1 MTAMTS
7 DDTRNSH
14 IRFWIVA
21 VLFIVSSI
29 SYASRATMSFAAVP
43 LSKEISISTVQL
55 GYIFSAF
62 GWSYVIG
69 QIPGGA
75 LLDRYGSRPV
85 YLWSITLWSI
95 FTLAQAFVS
104 SLAFIPVFISLFALR
119 FGLGFAEC
127 PSFPANARIVANWF
141 PNSERGTASAI
152 FNASQYFSLVAF
164 APLMG
169 WLAQDYGWRSVFLA
183 MGLIGLLGAVLF
195 FWVVKPPA
203 RHKHISKREYDYIEQ
218 GGALVN
224 LDRPDA
230 PKQIIPWHIIIPFVV
245 FFPVSLILLAI
256 YAAIRGLSRDERDS
270 VAPASGASPVAIS
283 GGGVRSEVYLA
294 ADTRSQGKPP
304 TITLEIFLQLLFKRM
319 LLGIYLAQ
327 YCITALTYFYATWFP
342 IYLVKARHMSVAHAG
357 LAAAGPAIA
366 GFAGGVLGGV
376 ISDLL
381 LKKGTP
387 LSSARKIPI
396 ITGLV
401 ISCAILACNY
411 TDSQAMIMLF
421 MTIAFFGKGVAALG
435 WAVMSDAA
443 PREATGLS
451 GSIFNLFGNAA
462 GIFTPIGIGY
472 ILAATGNNWD
482 MALVFVFAHSIV
494 AMISYLFIAGTI
506 KRVVLKPA

>member
-1 MTAMTS
+1 MTYVDAKGAE
-7 DDTRNSH
+7 TRDSH
-14 IRFWIVA
+14 IRFWIIA
-21 VLFIVSSI
+21 VLFIISSI
-29 SYASRATMSFAAVP
+29 NYASRATLSFAAVP

-85 YLWSITLWSI
+85 YLWSITLWAV

-119 FGLGFAEC
+119 FALGFAES

-169 WLAQDYGWRSVFLA
+169 WLAQDFGWRSVFLA
-183 MGLIGLLGAVLF
+183 MGGIGLIGAALFAAV
-195 FWVVKPPA
+195 VHSPS
-203 RHKHISKREYDYIEQ
+203 RHKAISKREYDYIEKN
-218 GGALVN
+218 GALVN
-224 LDRPDA
+224 LDRPAAVPQKIQWDCMGD
-230 PKQIIPWHIIIPFVV
+230 
-245 FFPVSLILLAI
+245 LLAN
-256 YAAIRGLSRDERDS
+256 
-270 VAPASGASPVAIS
+270 
-283 GGGVRSEVYLA
+283 
-294 ADTRSQGKPP
+294 
-304 TITLEIFLQLLFKRM
+304 RM

-342 IYLVKARHMSVAHAG
+342 IYLIRARHMSLAHAG

-366 GFAGGVLGGV
+366 GFVGGVLGGV
-376 ISDLL
+376 VSDFL
-381 LKKGTP
+381 LKHGMA
-387 LSSARKIPI
+387 LSPARKIVI
-396 ITGLV
+396 QAGLV
-401 ISCAILACNY
+401 ISCAILLCNY
-411 TDSQAMIMLF
+411 TDSQTMIMLF
-421 MTIAFFGKGVAALG
+421 MTLAFFGKGVAALG

-472 ILAATGNNWD
+472 ILAATNNNWN
-482 MALVFVFAHSIV
+482 MALLFVFAHSIV
-494 AMISYLFIAGTI
+494 AMISYGFITGEI